1 MKLLKNCKYW
11 LALVA
16 LPLMVAALAT
26 FICFRSRLSVAC
38 VTT

>member
-16 LPLMVAALAT
+16 LPLMV
-26 FICFRSRLSVAC
+26 VAC
-38 VTT
+38 MTIEEIVHRTMRR

>member
-16 LPLMVAALAT
+16 LPLMVAACMTIEEIMWWSPA
-26 FICFRSRLSVAC
+26 
-38 VTT
+38 